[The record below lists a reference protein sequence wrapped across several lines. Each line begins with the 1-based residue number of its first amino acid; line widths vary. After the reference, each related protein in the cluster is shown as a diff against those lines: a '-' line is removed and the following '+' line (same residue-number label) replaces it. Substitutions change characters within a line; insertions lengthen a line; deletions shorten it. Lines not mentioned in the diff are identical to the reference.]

1 MTIQTQ
7 ILLEELPR
15 VKMDYKKSNKLF
27 FPLHTFQ
34 AVGLEKY
41 ALMEWFGENPGK
53 GSLQHW
59 LIELPHEWEL
69 AYSIQEMEN

>member
-1 MTIQTQ
+1 
-7 ILLEELPR
+7 
-15 VKMDYKKSNKLF
+15 MDYKKSNKLF

-41 ALMEWFGENPGK
+41 GLVEWFGENPGK
-53 GSLQHW
+53 GSLQHR
-59 LIELPHEWEL
+59 LIELPRKWEL